1 MPKGEFTIFDDP
13 VVNVIKSK
21 IPAAAAEI
29 NTDNKK
35 NICPPHDH
43 KHSLGE
49 FSMADKKNIEDAI
62 DLSLIHI

>member
-29 NTDNKK
+29 NTDNNENSLRSTK
-35 NICPPHDH
+35 NN
-43 KHSLGE
+43 L
-49 FSMADKKNIEDAI
+49 
-62 DLSLIHI
+62 LT

>member
-35 NICPPHDH
+35 NIIVY
-43 KHSLGE
+43 
-49 FSMADKKNIEDAI
+49 M
-62 DLSLIHI
+62 